1 MSSVSLAWRSR
12 IRSIHPSTCWVAG
25 GGFARAKCLFEG
37 WGQDHGMIDARSCYE
52 FIGFYSSKS
61 SCIATVIRSNLS
73 NHSTKQQNPTSKKP
87 NFWKQTNTL
96 ARFLRDAH
104 VLLGLQPC
112 LVDKSRSWR
121 NGVSHVVDILSE
133 TLHNILKPQIA
144 VNVYRTQTSNVGSTG
159 S

>member
-1 MSSVSLAWRSR
+1 
-12 IRSIHPSTCWVAG
+12 
-25 GGFARAKCLFEG
+25 
-37 WGQDHGMIDARSCYE
+37 MIDARSCYE

-73 NHSTKQQNPTSKKP
+73 NHSTKQQNPTSKKH
-87 NFWKQTNTL
+87 NFWKQTTTL

-104 VLLGLQPC
+104 VLLGLQLQPC

-121 NGVSHVVDILSE
+121 NGVSQVVDILSE

-144 VNVYRTQTSNVGSTG
+144 VNVYRTQTMNVGSTG

>member
-1 MSSVSLAWRSR
+1 
-12 IRSIHPSTCWVAG
+12 
-25 GGFARAKCLFEG
+25 
-37 WGQDHGMIDARSCYE
+37 MIGARSCYE

-73 NHSTKQQNPTSKKP
+73 KHSTKQQNPTSKKQ
-87 NFWKQTNTL
+87 NFWKQTATL

-121 NGVSHVVDILSE
+121 NGVSHVVDILHE